1 MSRAS
6 LFPKVTE
13 TLSLDCHAVMT
24 GTVRSSVIAFASLN
38 RMRGRRRHDR
48 QTESGT
54 LGVKTGRC
62 RNWNVFTPK
71 IVCANF
77 SVMYRLTPLAIEQE
91 PMSEVTPTKTPRSE
105 KPLFSFW
112 VRSV

>member
-6 LFPKVTE
+6 LLPKVTD

-24 GTVRSSVIAFASLN
+24 GTVSASVIAFASLN

-54 LGVKTGRC
+54 FAVNTGRC
-62 RNWNVFTPK
+62 RSWNVFTPK

-77 SVMYRLTPLAIEQE
+77 SVIYRLTPLAIEHE
-91 PMSEVTPTKTPRSE
+91 PMSEVTPTKTPSRE
-105 KPLFSFW
+105 NPLF
-112 VRSV
+112 